1 MGIRWLGL
9 AAVCALALTG
19 CEQPAA
25 SSTVASGPP
34 GPPPPAPALVG
45 TGKKSTADVDL
56 WANAPG
62 VAPAAAESDLPA
74 ADNVEATPAAA
85 DQQAFDNPLA
95 AQPPAQPP
103 IAPQPTSA
111 PAADRAS
118 GPFISLSAGVA
129 VPQLLPEGTQIGV
142 SVDYSLRGEPRTSC
156 RYFLVVETKE
166 GEVPVPVKLDPRGG
180 TFQGFLPASVRPEH
194 QPFRARIDEIPPEGE
209 PTRVSNSAVLA
220 TSY

>member
-34 GPPPPAPALVG
+34 GPPPAFAFAG
-45 TGKKSTADVDL
+45 TGEKSTADVDL

-62 VAPAAAESDLPA
+62 VAPAAAESDLSA
-74 ADNVEATPAAA
+74 ADDGEASTSSA
-85 DQQAFDNPLA
+85 DEQAFDNLPT

-103 IAPQPTSA
+103 VAAQPTSA

-142 SVDYSLRGEPRTSC
+142 SVDYSLRGEPKTSC

-194 QPFRARIDEIPPEGE
+194 QPFRARIDEIPPEGK